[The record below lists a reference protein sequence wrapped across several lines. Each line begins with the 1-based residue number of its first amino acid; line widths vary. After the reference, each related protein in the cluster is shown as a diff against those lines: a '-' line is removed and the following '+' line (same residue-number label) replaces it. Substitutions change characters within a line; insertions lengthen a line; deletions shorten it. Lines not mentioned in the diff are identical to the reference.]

1 MTQTDKEKLE
11 AIDYLMGTMISLGMV
26 SSLKEQDPEFGEM
39 LEQIAK
45 ISILLNPIIPKVTS
59 KVLEALKINPKSTNL
74 SFLDGKD
81 LLSKEISVNDLSILF
96 KKIN

>member
-26 SSLKEQDPEFGEM
+26 SALKEQDPEFGEM

-45 ISILLNPIIPKVTS
+45 ILTS
-59 KVLEALKINPKSTNL
+59 
-74 SFLDGKD
+74 
-81 LLSKEISVNDLSILF
+81 
-96 KKIN
+96 

>member
-1 MTQTDKEKLE
+1 MHEAKLFENLRKMTLTDKEKLE

-45 ISILLNPIIPKVTS
+45 I
-59 KVLEALKINPKSTNL
+59 LEK
-74 SFLDGKD
+74 
-81 LLSKEISVNDLSILF
+81 
-96 KKIN
+96 